1 MGKKLLPEPATPKE
15 PGVSAVT
22 FNAVKHGIFS
32 VSPVIPWF
40 EDEEDW
46 YAFRDSI
53 FESLQPRGGL
63 EQALADR
70 AATLMWRLMRIVRY
84 ERESVAASLSDVGRD
99 LRLARAYGHEEM
111 PKKMTAKL
119 KGEMDRMA
127 MRRLLPD
134 ELTVNKIMRYEAR
147 LHRFL
152 LQTLNH
158 LSLLKGAG
166 GGARRPSLGVPEL
179 GRPADRQP
187 QMDTDRH

>member
-1 MGKKLLPEPATPKE
+1 MSDEQLSEPPVE
-15 PGVSAVT
+15 PTVSAVT

-63 EQALADR
+63 EEALADR
-70 AATLMWRLMRIVRY
+70 AATLLWRLMRITRF
-84 ERESVAASLSDVGRD
+84 ERESVAASLAEVGRD
-99 LRLARAYGHEEM
+99 LRLAAAYAREEL
-111 PKKMTAKL
+111 PKEVTP
-119 KGEMDRMA
+119 EIRQRMDSMA

-134 ELTVNKIMRYEAR
+134 EQAVNKIMRYEGR

-152 LQTLNH
+152 LQTLH
-158 LSLLKGAG
+158 QLALLQGASDG
-166 GGARRPSLGVPEL
+166 SRRARLGIPDLNPPS
-179 GRPADRQP
+179 RN
-187 QMDTDRH
+187 